1 MESGLTSHAYED
13 KAFPIG
19 EGQTI
24 SQPYTVAYQS
34 QLLKVKSGDK
44 VLEIGTGSGY
54 QTCVLIELGCKVFTI
69 ERQSLL
75 FKRVELLFKKLK
87 KKPKKLIFGD
97 GTKGLKDNS
106 PYDAIIVTAGS
117 SELPKDLLSQLKI
130 GGRLVIPIG
139 KNEQIMTRYVRV
151 SKKEFNKE
159 TFGSFKF
166 VPLLKDKV

>member
-44 VLEIGTGSGY
+44 DLEIGTGSGY

-69 ERQSLL
+69 ERQRLL
-75 FKRVELLFKKLK
+75 FKRAELLFKKLIK
-87 KKPKKLIFGD
+87 YQEKFEKTTQSFMVSDEFGNNTQVSEIEFYGFELHKLENLLNTYVENED
-97 GTKGLKDNS
+97 YEK
-106 PYDAIIVTAGS
+106 AEII
-117 SELPKDLLSQLKI
+117 KNKI
-130 GGRLVIPIG
+130 RILRIKI
-139 KNEQIMTRYVRV
+139 
-151 SKKEFNKE
+151 NK
-159 TFGSFKF
+159 
-166 VPLLKDKV
+166 L